1 MALQGQFT
9 KLQKENPLIGDKCT
23 MSRDCYAV
31 AVEGEALTVN
41 GRPCPVEHIVVEN
54 EGGCIPGDPHFDPEG
69 AVCVNDGKSNEAY
82 CSYDVGPTACA
93 RCTTSLAVAPSDS
106 KHFVVMSVTMPYSK
120 SDFGGPLQAQFR
132 AAVASAAS
140 TYPANV
146 EIVSITEKRRRAEG
160 SIDVETKVQYDKDEE
175 CIWSGNLSDTIYH
188 SI

>member
-1 MALQGQFT
+1 VALQGQFT
-9 KLQKENPLIGDKCT
+9 KLQKENPLLGDKCT

-31 AVEGEALTVN
+31 AVEGE
-41 GRPCPVEHIVVEN
+41 
-54 EGGCIPGDPHFDPEG
+54 
-69 AVCVNDGKSNEAY
+69 
-82 CSYDVGPTACA
+82 
-93 RCTTSLAVAPSDS
+93 VAPSDS

-175 CIWSGNLSDTIYH
+175 CIWSGNLSTP
-188 SI
+188 SITLSSPRARALPSVSVCMGARPKRWRVFCVL